1 MKRREKERES
11 EEKKSEVLV
20 TKYGRWKRLKREE
33 ATQHASFWQ
42 RDLCKICGGCCNLK
56 WFDDMVRRKVRRG
69 NNTKFWS
76 DIWVGDQ
83 AW

>member
-1 MKRREKERES
+1 MGFLSEKGGVQ
-11 EEKKSEVLV
+11 SEVLV